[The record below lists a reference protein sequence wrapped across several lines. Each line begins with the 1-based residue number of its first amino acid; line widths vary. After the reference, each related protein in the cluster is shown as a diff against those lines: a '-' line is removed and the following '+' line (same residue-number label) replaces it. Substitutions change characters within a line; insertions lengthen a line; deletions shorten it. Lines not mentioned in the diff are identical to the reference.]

1 MSHDEALKQSM
12 AGEFKTR
19 LTEIDDTRKALS
31 ESKTCPSVCAGHASL
46 VDAVV
51 AQSRGLATL
60 LRVERDRIMADGL
73 TMAACDSIGGRG
85 YTVVGRAAIIIAS
98 GLAIGIVILALFY
111 GATRAPLPIYSSAF
125 AGEKPTHKDTP

>member
-1 MSHDEALKQSM
+1 MSHDEAIKQSM

-60 LRVERDRIMADGL
+60 LRVERDRIMADGI

-85 YTVVGRAAIIIAS
+85 YTVAGRAALIIAS
-98 GLAIGIVILALFY
+98 GIAIGIIILALFY

-125 AGEKPTHKDTP
+125 AGEKQTHKETP

>member
-1 MSHDEALKQSM
+1 MTDEALKASM

-19 LTEIDDTRKALS
+19 LLEIDDTRMALS
-31 ESKTCPSVCAGHASL
+31 ASKTCPSVCAGHSSL

-73 TMAACDSIGGRG
+73 AMAAAGDSIGGRG
-85 YTVVGRAAIIIAS
+85 YTVAGRAAIIIAS
-98 GLAIGIVILALFY
+98 GIAIGIIILALFY

-125 AGEKPTHKDTP
+125 AGEKPTHKENP

>member
-1 MSHDEALKQSM
+1 MSHDEAIKQSM

-19 LTEIDDTRKALS
+19 LLEIDDTRLALS
-31 ESKTCPSVCAGHASL
+31 ASKTCPSVCAGHASL

-85 YTVVGRAAIIIAS
+85 YTVAGRSALIIAS
-98 GLAIGIVILALFY
+98 GIAIGIIILALFY

-125 AGEKPTHKDTP
+125 AGENPTHKETP